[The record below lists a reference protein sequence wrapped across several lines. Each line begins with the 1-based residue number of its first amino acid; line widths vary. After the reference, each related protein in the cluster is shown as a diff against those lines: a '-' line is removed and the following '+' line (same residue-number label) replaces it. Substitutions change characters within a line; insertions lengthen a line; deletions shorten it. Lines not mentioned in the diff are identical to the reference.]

1 MMGNSAGTNFIV
13 TIRAAGERTEQ
24 LCYDTVVNQAGG
36 AEVVVIREKPFKK
49 ALEECFRKGIESA
62 KKWLITV
69 DADMILL
76 PGSIDLFLREADKMP
91 SDYLQLQGK
100 IIDKITG
107 NIRKAGPRIY
117 RTSLLPGLLS
127 ASESLDDHIRPES
140 RLITAYGEDGYP
152 SRYIPVVTCLHDY
165 EQYYKDIYRKAYV
178 HAHKHSGFLSGMIE
192 TAAKMQETDNDYKV
206 MLKAIW
212 DGLTEQEH
220 VAIDTRLYEEKSKKA
235 LEFLELT
242 EKSEILKKVPDV
254 EKLTAGDF
262 LVPSRINFQDIL
274 EFHDHP
280 KQPEMS
286 ESKIKDLIKRRGFVK
301 GIIQGLGT
309 VLIKTGKILHG
320 YVKIHS

>member
-1 MMGNSAGTNFIV
+1 MMGNSASTNFIV

-24 LCYDTVVNQAGG
+24 LCYDTVVNQAEG

-76 PGSIDLFLREADKMP
+76 PGSIELMLNEADKMP
-91 SDYLQLQGK
+91 SHYLQLQGK

-117 RTSLLPGLLS
+117 RTSLLTGLLS
-127 ASESLDDHIRPES
+127 ASESLEDHIRPES
-140 RLITAYGEDGYP
+140 RLITSFGKKGYP

-178 HAHKHSGFLSGMIE
+178 HAHKHSDFLSGMIE
-192 TAAKMQETDNDYKV
+192 TAAEKQHTDNDYKV

-212 DGLTEQEH
+212 DGLTEQES
-220 VAIDTRLYEEKSKKA
+220 VSIDTRLYEEKSKKA
-235 LEFLELT
+235 LDFLELR
-242 EKSEILKKVPDV
+242 EKSGVLKKVPEV
-254 EKLTAGDF
+254 EQLIKPDF
-262 LVPSRINFQDIL
+262 LVPSQINFQDVL
-274 EFHDHP
+274 EFDDQP

-286 ESKIKDLIKRRGFVK
+286 ESKIKELMKRRGFVK
-301 GIIQGLGT
+301 GIMQGLGT
-309 VLIKTGKILHG
+309 VLIKTGKLLHG
-320 YVKIHS
+320 YVKNHS